1 METAYLV
8 FTYILTGLLGLCI
21 GSFLNVVIYRVPL
34 GMSVV
39 YPPSHCP
46 KCDYKL
52 KWYDNIPVL
61 SYCLLGGKCRGCGE
75 HISFRYT
82 VVELAN
88 MLLWLA
94 SVFLFFSFD
103 AYGII
108 KTVCV
113 MVLSSVLICVF
124 FIDLEHKIIPDRFS
138 VILAVLGVILTVSDA
153 LLTDG
158 RWTDH
163 LIGFAVGGGFFLL
176 IYYLALWIYKREGL
190 GFGDVKLMAAA
201 GTLSRLDRNFYRRF
215 GRLRGRL
222 RHPFDHQTPKR
233 VGAFYGISVC
243 TVSCV
248 RNPYSGA
255 FRRRADLL
263 VSRTSVI
270 LKIRAV
276 AAGKEFLFSDAKI
289 QIYRDQFR

>member
-1 METAYLV
+1 MDTVYLV

-21 GSFLNVVIYRVPL
+21 GSFLNVVIYWVPL

-52 KWYDNIPVL
+52 KWYDNIPVI
-61 SYCLLGGKCRGCGE
+61 SYCMLGGKCRSCGG

-82 VVELAN
+82 AVELAN
-88 MLLWLA
+88 MILWLA
-94 SVFLFFSFD
+94 SVALFFSLD

-108 KTVCV
+108 KTVCA

-138 VILAVLGVILTVSDA
+138 VILAVLGVVLTVSDA

-163 LIGFAVGGGFFLL
+163 LIGLAVGGGFFLL

-201 GTLSRLDRNFYRRF
+201 GLYLGWIGTFIAVLI
-215 GRLRGRL
+215 G
-222 RHPFDHQTPKR
+222 
-233 VGAFYGISVC
+233 SVA
-243 TVSCV
+243 
-248 RNPYSGA
+248 G
-255 FRRRADLL
+255 
-263 VSRTSVI
+263 SVI
-270 LKIRAV
+270 LLIIRRRKSSERFTEYPFAPFLAFGILM
-276 AAGKEFLFSDAKI
+276 AALFGDALTSW
-289 QIYRDQFR
+289 YLGLLSF

>member
-1 METAYLV
+1 METAYLI

-52 KWYDNIPVL
+52 KWYDNIPVI
-61 SYCLLGGKCRGCGE
+61 SYCMLGGKCRGCGE

-88 MLLWLA
+88 MILWLA

-124 FIDLEHKIIPDRFS
+124 FIDLEHQIIPDRFS
-138 VILAVLGVILTVSDA
+138 VILAVLGIILTVSDA

-163 LIGFAVGGGFFLL
+163 LVGLAVGGGFFLL

-201 GTLSRLDRNFYRRF
+201 GLYLGWIGTFIAVL
-215 GRLRGRL
+215 
-222 RHPFDHQTPKR
+222 
-233 VGAFYGISVC
+233 VGSVA
-243 TVSCV
+243 
-248 RNPYSGA
+248 G
-255 FRRRADLL
+255 
-263 VSRTSVI
+263 SVI
-270 LKIRAV
+270 LLIIRRRKGSERFTEYPFAPFLAFGILM
-276 AAGKEFLFSDAKI
+276 AALFGDALTSW
-289 QIYRDQFR
+289 YLGLLSF